1 MNSLLEQFLS
11 EARDFLQGIGEKL
24 MQLESDPTSTPLMAE
39 LFRFVHT
46 LKGNSGLFD
55 FPEMTCVL
63 HASEDLMDAVRNGR
77 VNYSQTL
84 ADQLLEAMDFVGS
97 LMDEIEI
104 TGKTG
109 SNHFATSTELTKALR
124 ALLNAHNAVYVPVAI
139 ETYTEDG
146 LAVKAISWSE
156 LPELDLPETVAMG
169 LYRCSID
176 GETVFWL
183 EYTPEPECFFKGE
196 DPFFLARQIPDTAWR
211 HVILN
216 NTSSTL
222 AEMDVFSS
230 QLVFQLLTIA
240 PAVELDDLFRYVPD
254 QIHRV
259 KIPALAF
266 VKPNGR
272 KDSQAIDDDFINNV
286 LALLDKDEIETLIRT
301 INTMLE
307 LSSPELWSSSV
318 LRWALQLV
326 DVEPENKSAQRTLLN
341 TLRAQT
347 PPDWSSS
354 IMEMNEPRDMVTVM
368 PSVSVNLSEL
378 SDTLLR
384 DFNVVINTQRE
395 ILSLGGT
402 WSAGR
407 LKSIA
412 ATLLGCYR
420 AVQKLHEVESIESA
434 LQLALTK
441 NSPEPLLDWLNNSSA
456 STQELVFTAEEAPII
471 VSNLATQNEVKFGRR
486 TEDAVITG
494 AVAASKMLKV
504 DQDKIDR
511 LMNLIGEMVVAKNA
525 LPYLANRAETVFG
538 VRDLAR
544 EIK

>member
-24 MQLESDPTSTPLMAE
+24 MQLESDPTSAELMVE

-55 FPEMTCVL
+55 FPEMTSVL
-63 HASEDLMDAVRNGR
+63 HASEDLMDAVRNGC

-109 SNHFATSTELTKALR
+109 SNHLATSTELTKALR
-124 ALLNAHNAVYVPVAI
+124 ALLNAPHAVYVPVAT

-156 LPELDLPETVAMG
+156 LPELNLPETVAMG
-169 LYRCSID
+169 LYRCSLD

-211 HVILN
+211 HVILH

-240 PAVELDDLFRYVPD
+240 PAAELDDLFRYVPD

-266 VKPNGR
+266 VKPNGSR
-272 KDSQAIDDDFINNV
+272 DSQAVDDDFINNV
-286 LALLDKDEIETLIRT
+286 LALLDKNEIETLIRT

-307 LSSPELWSSSV
+307 LSSPEFWSSSV
-318 LRWALQLV
+318 LRWALQLI
-326 DVEPENKSAQRTLLN
+326 DAEPENKLAQRILLN
-341 TLRAQT
+341 TLRTQT
-347 PPDWSSS
+347 TPDWSS
-354 IMEMNEPRDMVTVM
+354 IMEMDESSDAVTVM

-378 SDTLLR
+378 PDTLLR

-434 LQLALTK
+434 LQLALTE
-441 NSPEPLLDWLNNSSA
+441 NSSEPLLEWLNNSSA

-486 TEDAVITG
+486 TEDAVVTG

-525 LPYLANRAETVFG
+525 LPYFG
-538 VRDLAR
+538 
-544 EIK
+544 ESC